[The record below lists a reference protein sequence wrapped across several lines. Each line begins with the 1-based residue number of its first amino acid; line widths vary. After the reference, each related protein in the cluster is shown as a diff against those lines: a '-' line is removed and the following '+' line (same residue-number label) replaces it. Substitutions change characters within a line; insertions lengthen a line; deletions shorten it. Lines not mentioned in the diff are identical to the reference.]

1 MGAANRSEDDFIDK
15 VRREWKRAY
24 PEFDTAPVEVMGRI
38 ARINAQSLHQLDR
51 ALASS
56 GVSRAE
62 FDVMSALARSD
73 RPLRASEVTA
83 VTMVSGAA
91 TTKHADRLAKLAL
104 SSVSASNTTDEWFC
118 FNSPM
123 PVAHWSRQSFP
134 DASSE
139 TVKYSPDSTRTN
151 VPN

>member
-62 FDVMSALARSD
+62 FDVMSATRS
-73 RPLRASEVTA
+73 
-83 VTMVSGAA
+83 
-91 TTKHADRLAKLAL
+91 
-104 SSVSASNTTDEWFC
+104 
-118 FNSPM
+118 
-123 PVAHWSRQSFP
+123 Q
-134 DASSE
+134 
-139 TVKYSPDSTRTN
+139 
-151 VPN
+151 